1 MKNKDW
7 EFIVRDEVD
16 RYMDGVGG
24 ERGFELPFYFVEIA
38 PFEYGEG
45 EDVYSA
51 GSDSCY
57 PDVPTY
63 TRYSI
68 VYSTRKSTT
77 VAKMA
82 KAIDEMSALT
92 KQLEL
97 DNRYLRDR
105 VTILEEVLAPQ
116 IRLWREN
123 ETIKA

>member
-24 ERGFELPFYFVEIA
+24 ERGFDVDKT
-38 PFEYGEG
+38 FEYGAG
-45 EDVYSA
+45 EDIYTA
-51 GSDSCY
+51 DSDSCY
-57 PDVPTY
+57 PDGPTY
-63 TRYSI
+63 ANYSI